1 VTLPPA
7 ISVDIAQELAQ
18 IRAALNLYHS
28 AAAPV
33 LFPASRRARRGRLF
47 GAGGK
52 TGVRVTW

>member
-28 AAAPV
+28 PAPV

-52 TGVRVTW
+52 TGVRDTW

>member
-28 AAAPV
+28 AAPV